1 MKSQRPAILFVHQGC
16 DLYGSDRTFIQ
27 SVESVVRRWPE
38 ARITVLLPSDG
49 DLRPALLSIVDDVRI
64 VDLAILRKANL
75 KRLSLR
81 DMRGLIKKILEA
93 RRMMRDYDVTYI
105 NTLVVMDYIL
115 AACLVRRP
123 RIIHVHEIPTM
134 VATLLFSAMLIL
146 SRAFV
151 IFNSH
156 ATRQRFVL
164 PPWQDYSVVRNGVA
178 GPAALPAEVPHAKL
192 NLLFIGRFNS
202 WKGQTA
208 VPRAI
213 AKLPQEAR
221 AQVNV
226 RMVGSVFGGQV
237 HFRDELVRTI
247 AEQGV
252 SELVEMFPF
261 TTDPYPHYF
270 WADVVLV
277 PSVKPE
283 PFGIVA
289 IEAMA
294 AGRAVI
300 AANHGGL
307 REIVLNGV
315 TGTLIEPCSV
325 EALAAA
331 IFSYIGDWKRLRAE
345 GDAGRERFAAEF
357 EESHYKLKITK
368 VIADLCEPQLA

>member
-1 MKSQRPAILFVHQGC
+1 MPGSILFVHQGFE
-16 DLYGSDRTFIQ
+16 LYGSDRVFMQSIQ
-27 SVESVVRRWPE
+27 ATVDRWPE

-49 DLRPALLSIVDDVRI
+49 ALRTALLDVVSDVRV
-64 VDLAILRKANL
+64 VDLAILRKSNI
-75 KRLSLR
+75 KKTRLQDVGHFL
-81 DMRGLIKKILEA
+81 KKILEA
-93 RRMMRDYDVTYI
+93 RRTMGSYDLTYI
-105 NTLVVMDYIL
+105 NTLVVMDYVF
-115 AACLVRRP
+115 AACLVRR
-123 RIIHVHEIPTM
+123 RCIIHVHEIPNRF
-134 VATLLFSAMLIL
+134 ATLFFSALLIL

-156 ATRQRFVL
+156 ATRERVII
-164 PPWQDYSVVRNGVA
+164 PPWQDYAVVWNGVA
-178 GPAALPAEVPHAKL
+178 GPQALPAEVPHAKL

-221 AQVNV
+221 AKVSV

-237 HFRDELVRTI
+237 HFSDELARTI

-252 SELVEMFPF
+252 SELVEMLPF
-261 TTDPYPHYF
+261 TSDPYPHYF
-270 WADVVLV
+270 WADAVLV

-307 REIVLNGV
+307 REIIVDGV
-315 TGTLIEPCSV
+315 TGTLIEPGSV
-325 EALAAA
+325 EALATA
-331 IFSYIGDWKRLRAE
+331 IASYVGNTTRLRAE
-345 GDAGRERFAAEF
+345 GNAGRERFESEF
-357 EESHYKLKITK
+357 EEIHYKLTITK
-368 VIADLCEPQLA
+368 IIAELCESRLA

>member
-1 MKSQRPAILFVHQGC
+1 MPGSILFVHQGFE
-16 DLYGSDRTFIQ
+16 LYGSDRTFIQ
-27 SVESVVRRWPE
+27 SIQAAVDRWPD

-49 DLRPALLSIVDDVRI
+49 ALRTALLDVVTDVRV
-64 VDLAILRKANL
+64 VDLAILRKSNL
-75 KRLSLR
+75 KKMRLR
-81 DMRGLIKKILEA
+81 DAVRFLEKISEA
-93 RRMMRDYDVTYI
+93 RRMMKTYDLTYI

-123 RIIHVHEIPTM
+123 RIVHVHEIPTG
-134 VATLLFSAMLIL
+134 VAALVFSALLIL

-156 ATRQRFVL
+156 ATRQRFIL
-164 PPWQDYSVVRNGVA
+164 PPWQDCSVVWNGVA
-178 GPAALPAEVPHAKL
+178 GPPALPPEVPHAKL

-213 AKLPQEAR
+213 AQLPREAR
-221 AQVNV
+221 AQVSV

-237 HFRDELVRTI
+237 HFSDELVRTI

-252 SELVEMFPF
+252 SELVEIFPF
-261 TTDPYPHYF
+261 TTDPYTHYF

-277 PSVKPE
+277 PSIKPE

-294 AGRAVI
+294 AGRTVI
-300 AANHGGL
+300 ATNHGGL
-307 REIVLNGV
+307 REIVLDGV
-315 TGTLIEPCSV
+315 TGTLIEPSSV
-325 EALAAA
+325 QALAAA
-331 IFSYIGDWKRLRAE
+331 IVSYIGNTKRLRAE
-345 GDAGRERFAAEF
+345 GNAGRERFAAEF
-357 EESHYKLKITK
+357 EESRYRLKITK
-368 VIADLCEPQLA
+368 IIADLCEPRLA

>member
-178 GPAALPAEVPHAKL
+178 GPAALHAEVPHAKL